1 MDQRTTTA
9 RSNAPVRLLTVTVLL
24 LLVAQFLA
32 GMVVNLFVNIPKN
45 HPGARPS
52 EYFSGSLQS
61 VNWALG
67 SSGLPWLEGHAG
79 IGVLLFLVAVA
90 LLLVAIRSGR
100 RAHVIAASFG
110 LAGIIGAGFNGASFL
125 DFNEN
130 FSSML
135 MSGGFALALT
145 AYVLGLYAARSQ
157 NVAAR

>member
-1 MDQRTTTA
+1 MDRRTTA
-9 RSNAPVRLLTVTVLL
+9 APSSRPVRLLTVTVLL
-24 LLVAQFLA
+24 LLVAQFLV
-32 GMVVNLFVNIPKN
+32 GMVVNLFVTIPKN
-45 HPGARPS
+45 HPGARPG

-67 SSGLPWLEGHAG
+67 GSGLPWLETHAG
-79 IGVLLFLVAVA
+79 IGVLLFVAAVA

-100 RAHVIAASFG
+100 RAHVIAAAFG
-110 LAGIIGAGFNGASFL
+110 LAGIIAAGFNGASFL
-125 DFNEN
+125 DFNED

>member
-1 MDQRTTTA
+1 MDQRTTHA
-9 RSNAPVRLLTVTVLL
+9 RSNRPVRLLTLAVLL

-45 HPGARPS
+45 HPGSRPS

-67 SSGLPWLEGHAG
+67 GSGLPWLETHAG
-79 IGVLLFLVAVA
+79 VGVLLFVAAVA
-90 LLLVAIRSGR
+90 LLLVAIRSGGP
-100 RAHVIAASFG
+100 AQVIAATFG
-110 LAGIIGAGFNGASFL
+110 LAGIIAAGFNGASFL
-125 DFNEN
+125 DFNED

-157 NVAAR
+157 NVATP